1 MIRARALETS
11 SDLCCLPSPHR
22 INQCVAGMAFN
33 FSKVELS
40 HHATQRPASRPLR
53 SQPRRAV
60 ASRARVQAPRFGT

>member
-22 INQCVAGMAFN
+22 IPQCVAGMAFN

-40 HHATQRPASRPLR
+40 HHATQRPASR
-53 SQPRRAV
+53 QPRSAS
-60 ASRARVQAPRFGT
+60 ASRTKVQAPRFGT

>member
-22 INQCVAGMAFN
+22 IPQCVAGMAFN

-40 HHATQRPASRPLR
+40 HHATQRPASRPPR
-53 SQPRRAV
+53 SQPRSVTVPRTKL
-60 ASRARVQAPRFGT
+60 QATRFGT